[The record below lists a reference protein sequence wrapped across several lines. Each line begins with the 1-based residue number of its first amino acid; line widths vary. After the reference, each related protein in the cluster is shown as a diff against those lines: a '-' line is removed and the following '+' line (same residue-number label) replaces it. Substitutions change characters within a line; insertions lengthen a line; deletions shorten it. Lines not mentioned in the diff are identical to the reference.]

1 MLDIMKL
8 GDEVLREK
16 CKPVT
21 EFDDA
26 LRILIQAMYETMEE
40 ANGVGLA
47 APQVGVDK
55 RFFVVG
61 LPDGTKKEFINPKI
75 TGTSVETSPYEEGCL
90 SLPEVY
96 HEVIRPSKVIVEA
109 QDMNG
114 KPFTLKASGL
124 MARVIQHEYDHLDGV
139 LFIDHLSEEEKSKVV
154 RAYEKKSRR
163 RRHR

>member
-8 GDEVLREK
+8 GEEVLREK
-16 CKPVT
+16 CTPVT

-40 ANGVGLA
+40 ADGIGLA

-61 LPDGTKKEFINPKI
+61 LPDGTKKEFINPQI

-90 SLPEVY
+90 SLPNVY
-96 HEVIRPSKVIVEA
+96 HEVIRPSKVIISA

-114 KPFTLKASGL
+114 NPFTLKASGL

-139 LFIDHLSEEEKSKVV
+139 LFIDHLSDEEKSKVV
-154 RAYEKKSRR
+154 RAYEKKNRKN
-163 RRHR
+163 RHR

>member
-8 GDEVLREK
+8 GEEVLREK

-40 ANGVGLA
+40 ANGIGLA

-61 LPDGTKKEFINPKI
+61 LPDGTKKEFINPQI

-96 HEVIRPSKVIVEA
+96 HEVIRPSKVIINA

-114 KPFTLKASGL
+114 NPFTLKASGL

-139 LFIDHLSEEEKSKVV
+139 LFIDHLSEEEKGKVV